1 MTSKSLWMDI
11 DVMPAAGSLPGD
23 AQCDVVVIGSGIAGI
38 STAYEL
44 SKRGKSVMVIDRGRI
59 AGGMTA
65 RTSAHLAPL
74 CDDLVSEMTKIKGQ
88 EATKLFCDS
97 HAAAVDRIEDV
108 QKKENIDCDFR
119 RLDGYL
125 FQGRGM
131 PADVIDQEMDAV
143 RDVGAPVHR
152 LVGVPFNGCE
162 NCHVLRYPRQATFHP
177 LKYLAGVAR
186 ACHDSGVEFFRD
198 SPVEEVSEDNGVV
211 SVKTARG
218 TIRAQ
223 HAVVATNSSISD
235 RFAIHT
241 KTAPYRTYV
250 MAFEL
255 PRGALPDALYWDT
268 EEPYHYVR
276 LQPRP
281 GRIEYVL
288 VGGEDH
294 KSGQADDADG
304 RFKKLEA
311 WARELISALGKET
324 HRWSGKVLDTID
336 YAGFIGRDPGGK
348 NIYVAMGDS
357 GQGLTHGVAG
367 AMLNT
372 ALIMGEDHPWREL
385 YAPARMPLRAA
396 KNFVMENITAVK
408 NFAEYVAPGEL
419 SSVDDLARGQGAIV
433 RRGME
438 KVAAYRDNNG
448 ALHLNSASCS
458 HVGCHLHWKLRD
470 LLGLSVPRFD
480 VRHPWIAD
488 QRPGGR
494 AAQQHQAVIIRPNIR
509 AALSLMP

>member
-23 AQCDVVVIGSGIAGI
+23 AQCDVAVIGSGIAGI

-97 HAAAVDRIEDV
+97 QAAAVDRIEDV

-125 FQGRGM
+125 FQGRDM

-211 SVKTARG
+211 SVKTERG

-241 KTAPYRTYV
+241 KRRSSC
-250 MAFEL
+250 
-255 PRGALPDALYWDT
+255 RGAPCPMRST
-268 EEPYHYVR
+268 GIR
-276 LQPRP
+276 KS
-281 GRIEYVL
+281 RIIMC
-288 VGGEDH
+288 GC
-294 KSGQADDADG
+294 S
-304 RFKKLEA
+304 
-311 WARELISALGKET
+311 
-324 HRWSGKVLDTID
+324 
-336 YAGFIGRDPGGK
+336 RDP
-348 NIYVAMGDS
+348 
-357 GQGLTHGVAG
+357 AG
-367 AMLNT
+367 SSMCWSA
-372 ALIMGEDHPWREL
+372 
-385 YAPARMPLRAA
+385 AR
-396 KNFVMENITAVK
+396 T
-408 NFAEYVAPGEL
+408 
-419 SSVDDLARGQGAIV
+419 
-433 RRGME
+433 
-438 KVAAYRDNNG
+438 
-448 ALHLNSASCS
+448 
-458 HVGCHLHWKLRD
+458 
-470 LLGLSVPRFD
+470 
-480 VRHPWIAD
+480 
-488 QRPGGR
+488 
-494 AAQQHQAVIIRPNIR
+494 IR
-509 AALSLMP
+509 ADRQTTRMSGLKSSKRGRGS